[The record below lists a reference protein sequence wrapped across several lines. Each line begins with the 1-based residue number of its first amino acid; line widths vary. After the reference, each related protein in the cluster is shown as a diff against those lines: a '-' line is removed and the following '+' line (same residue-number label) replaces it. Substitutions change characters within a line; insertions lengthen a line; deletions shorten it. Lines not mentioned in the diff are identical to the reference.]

1 MPKANRVI
9 TDASR
14 PATVAI
20 VGAGE
25 GDELIISG
33 DGPACWDDEDCNSYS
48 TPADSGDDLI
58 TPQMVYLSTRKPYSA
73 VDRGFHTSTNRPSSG
88 HHLHGGSQYPASGCR
103 DDEDCF
109 EGSGDGR
116 GDDDDEDDDQSNG
129 SNGRLGS
136 RNQVVGGG
144 SSVSGK
150 PAISYSWPGLKT
162 PLPTPFYARPPVP
175 TTPYEDKSIMF
186 TSKPIPPSEDV
197 ISSLERQTIRPRA
210 TVPPRPSGP
219 RVIIDVPK
227 PSIPHR
233 EREKQLSSI
242 VSPSP
247 SRHYPATTIS
257 PVSTFNKSTSA
268 SPQRTAL
275 VISVIA
281 LIIIVIVIL
290 APVIVFFSKRY
301 RSASGAKSIDSR
313 NKNYQFDPVTSGVP
327 PLLLNP
333 NAAGSV
339 THLNVV
345 NPVNVSSGLPID
357 IKQSAGGLPGGPT
370 LQQKNLKEWYV

>member
-1 MPKANRVI
+1 MPKANKVNHG
-9 TDASR
+9 TA
-14 PATVAI
+14 VA
-20 VGAGE
+20 E

-33 DGPACWDDEDCNSYS
+33 DGPGCWDDEDCNSYS

-58 TPQMVYLSTRKPYSA
+58 TPQMVILSTRKPYA
-73 VDRGFHTSTNRPSSG
+73 VIDRGFQTSTVKPSVHRP
-88 HHLHGGSQYPASGCR
+88 YPNSGCR

-109 EGSGDGR
+109 EGSGDG
-116 GDDDDEDDDQSNG
+116 DDEDDEVERTKSTK
-129 SNGRLGS
+129 LGES
-136 RNQVVGGG
+136 VVP
-144 SSVSGK
+144 GK
-150 PAISYSWPGLKT
+150 PAITYSWPGLKT
-162 PLPTPFYARPPVP
+162 PSPTPFYARPAVP

-197 ISSLERQTIRPRA
+197 ISSLERQTIKPRPSL
-210 TVPPRPSGP
+210 PPRPSGP

-227 PSIPHR
+227 PSMPHR
-233 EREKQLSSI
+233 ERDKVQSS
-242 VSPSP
+242 PPP
-247 SRHYPATTIS
+247 SRHPHTTTS
-257 PVSTFNKSTSA
+257 PVSTFNKSSSA
-268 SPQRTAL
+268 NPQRTAL

-290 APVIVFFSKRY
+290 APVIVFFRVRY
-301 RSASGAKSIDSR
+301 RNSSGPKSIDNR
-313 NKNYQFDPVTSGVP
+313 KNYQFDPVSSGVP

-345 NPVNVSSGLPID
+345 NPVSMAAGLSVD
-357 IKQSAGGLPGGPT
+357 IKQSQGHPGGLPGGPT

>member
-1 MPKANRVI
+1 MA
-9 TDASR
+9 
-14 PATVAI
+14 
-20 VGAGE
+20 E

-33 DGPACWDDEDCNSYS
+33 DGPGCWDDEDCNSYS

-58 TPQMVYLSTRKPYSA
+58 TPQMVLLSTRKPYGAS
-73 VDRGFHTSTNRPSSG
+73 DRGFQTSTVRTPGHRGYSS
-88 HHLHGGSQYPASGCR
+88 SGCR

-116 GDDDDEDDDQSNG
+116 DEDDDEDDDRKKTTKG
-129 SNGRLGS
+129 SESG
-136 RNQVVGGG
+136 V
-144 SSVSGK
+144 SSVK

-186 TSKPIPPSEDV
+186 TSKPIPPSEEV
-197 ISSLERQTIRPRA
+197 ISSLERQTLRPRPSA
-210 TVPPRPSGP
+210 PPRPSGP

-227 PSIPHR
+227 PSMPHR
-233 EREKQLSSI
+233 ERDKQT
-242 VSPSP
+242 PP
-247 SRHYPATTIS
+247 PPPASRHPQTTTS
-257 PVSTFNKSTSA
+257 PISTFNKSSSSA
-268 SPQRTAL
+268 NPQRTAL

-290 APVIVFFSKRY
+290 APVIVFFRVRY
-301 RSASGAKSIDSR
+301 RSASGPKSIDNR
-313 NKNYQFDPVTSGVP
+313 KNYQFDPVSSGVP

-339 THLNVV
+339 THLNV
-345 NPVNVSSGLPID
+345 NPVSVAAGLSVD
-357 IKQSAGGLPGGPT
+357 IKQSQGHPGLPGGPT